1 MPCNILNTSG
11 YKFVVLDHLDD
22 LRATLKEQLAI
33 WQLKG
38 TILIS
43 EEGVNIFLAG
53 LEESL
58 NAFRHWLMQDERFLD
73 IPWKDSWSES
83 QPFNRMLV
91 KIKKE
96 IISMDAPMLCQSAAK
111 RARSVSPTELQQ
123 WLAQNRD
130 AVIMLDTRN
139 TYEVRLGSFDQA
151 LTLAIDHFREFPSK
165 IKALLPVLGDKK
177 IVTFCTGGIRCEKAA
192 LYMEQLGFEDVYQ
205 LDGGILKYFE
215 DCQGA
220 HYVGDCFVFDK
231 RVALDKNLQKTDA
244 AMCFACLAPLT
255 PEEQQSPLY
264 IYEKQCPYC
273 VGTKKKSNQ
282 LLTTGVYSHGH

>member
-1 MPCNILNTSG
+1 MSCPILNTSG
-11 YKFVVLDHLDD
+11 YKFVVLDQLDD
-22 LRATLKEQLAI
+22 LRAKFKEQTAAL
-33 WQLKG
+33 QLKG
-38 TILIS
+38 TILLS

-53 LEESL
+53 REESL
-58 NAFRHWLMQDERFLD
+58 NAFRAGLIEDSRFLD
-73 IPWKDSWSES
+73 IPWKDSWSEA

-96 IISMDAPMLCQSAAK
+96 IISMDAPMLCQNTAK
-111 RARSVSPTELQQ
+111 RARSVAPTELQE
-123 WLAQNRD
+123 WLAQNHD
-130 AVIMLDTRN
+130 EVVLLDTRN

-151 LTLAIDHFREFPSK
+151 LTLTIDHFRQFPNK
-165 IKALLPVLGDKK
+165 IKALLPTLRNKK

-192 LYMEQLGFEDVYQ
+192 LYMEQLGFEEVYQ

-231 RVALDKNLQKTDA
+231 RVALNKNLQQTDA

-255 PEEQQSPLY
+255 AAEQQSPLY

-273 VGTKKKSNQ
+273 AGAESKQNKES
-282 LLTTGVYSHGH
+282 LTIGAYHGN